1 MGFRKKNKIPQIDLV
16 AEFMKLPASDKT
28 MFLPAPSS
36 ISDVIEKIWDEW
48 SIGTKNS
55 PEQVISR
62 EWNKIVGSKLSSR
75 CAPEKLNMNGTLF
88 LRAANGP
95 VKQELSFI
103 KKKIISRISKL
114 DGCAF
119 VKDIKIT

>member
-1 MGFRKKNKIPQIDLV
+1 MGFKKKNKAPQIDLV
-16 AEFMKLPASDKT
+16 AEFMKLPTSDNT
-28 MFLPAPSS
+28 MFLPPPSS

-55 PEQVISR
+55 PEHVISQ
-62 EWNKIVGSKLSSR
+62 EWNKIVGTKLSSR
-75 CAPEKLNMNGTLF
+75 CAPEKLNSNGILF

-103 KKKIISRISKL
+103 KKKMIARITKL

>member
-1 MGFRKKNKIPQIDLV
+1 MGIRKKNKAPKIDLV
-16 AEFMKLPASDKT
+16 AEFMKLPDSDNT
-28 MFLPAPSS
+28 MFLSPPSS

-55 PEQVISR
+55 PEQVISQ
-62 EWNKIVGSKLSSR
+62 EWNKVVGTKLSSR
-75 CAPEKLNMNGTLF
+75 CAPEKLSSNGTLF

-103 KKKIISRISKL
+103 KKKIISRISRL

-119 VKDIKIT
+119 VRDIKIT